1 MERLYSGPSAPTKS
15 ATKLCPGK
23 PYLYSNFSSDKADAD
38 DMLRSL
44 WTAATGMIA
53 QQYHM
58 DTISNNLSNVNTTGF
73 KKNRADFQDLVYQ
86 QQVLAGTPATAV
98 SEIPTGVYV
107 GHGTRVAAT
116 QKLFE
121 MGSLQSTG
129 NKFDMAI
136 TSEVG
141 FFKILMPDGSF
152 GYTRDGSFK
161 IDSNQQI
168 VTSNGYLLEP
178 PITLPP
184 GAINNSLQISEN
196 GEVTV
201 KVGDDIRPTRIGQ
214 IDLYRFV
221 NPAGLQAIGQNLF
234 KETVASGPEI
244 QGTPGLDGMGSI
256 LQGFLEMSN
265 VKLVEEM
272 VNMIVAQRAYESNS
286 RAVMTSDSM
295 LGTAIS
301 MKR

>member
-1 MERLYSGPSAPTKS
+1 
-15 ATKLCPGK
+15 
-23 PYLYSNFSSDKADAD
+23 
-38 DMLRSL
+38 MLRSL

-53 QQYHM
+53 QQFQM
-58 DTISNNLSNVNTTGF
+58 DTIANNLSNVNTTGF

-98 SEIPTGVYV
+98 SEIPTGVYF
-107 GHGTRVAAT
+107 GAGTRVAAT

-121 MGSLQSTG
+121 MGSLQATG
-129 NKFDMAI
+129 NKFDLAI

-141 FFKILMPDGSF
+141 FFKILMPDGTFS
-152 GYTRDGSFK
+152 YTRDGSFK
-161 IDSNQQI
+161 IDARQQI

-184 GAINNSLQISEN
+184 GAINNTLQVSEE

-201 KVGDDIRPTRIGQ
+201 RVGDDIRPTKIGQ
-214 IDLYRFV
+214 IDLFRFV
-221 NPAGLQAIGQNLF
+221 NPAGLQAIGNNLF
-234 KETVASGPEI
+234 KETIASGPEI
-244 QGTPGLDGMGSI
+244 QGTPGREGFGGL

-265 VKLVEEM
+265 VKIVEEM

-286 RAVMTSDSM
+286 KSITTSDSM

>member
-1 MERLYSGPSAPTKS
+1 
-15 ATKLCPGK
+15 
-23 PYLYSNFSSDKADAD
+23 
-38 DMLRSL
+38 
-44 WTAATGMIA
+44 
-53 QQYHM
+53 
-58 DTISNNLSNVNTTGF
+58 
-73 KKNRADFQDLVYQ
+73 
-86 QQVLAGTPATAV
+86 AV
-98 SEIPTGVYV
+98 
-107 GHGTRVAAT
+107 
-116 QKLFE
+116 
-121 MGSLQSTG
+121 
-129 NKFDMAI
+129 

-152 GYTRDGSFK
+152 AYTRDGSFK
-161 IDSNQQI
+161 IDSRQQI

-201 KVGDDIRPTRIGQ
+201 KVGDDMRPTRIGQ